1 MQKKEIGIGILGL
14 GTIGSGVL
22 SLLEENRSFI
32 EQEIFPHKIKVIG
45 LADLDAGRKPKPP
58 VNYQFFTDQAQ
69 EVVEHPEIQ
78 IEGEAIGGRIP
89 GL

>member
-32 EQEIFPHKIKVIG
+32 EQEIFPHKFIVIG
-45 LADLDAGRKPKPP
+45 LADLDAGR
-58 VNYQFFTDQAQ
+58 
-69 EVVEHPEIQ
+69 
-78 IEGEAIGGRIP
+78 
-89 GL
+89 